1 MGFSLQNSAENG
13 CEEGHEG
20 LKGSGQGAEEEGG
33 RRRRKGQEEEVVEG
47 QDEGQAQQPRPLRQ
61 GHLRQAHEGGPDVQA
76 YHALD
81 RVRADE
87 GSRLAGQEGAPG
99 APYQGSHP
107 TGREAPFPTDLHE
120 GDEGGGGRGGEG
132 GRKEEVKRPSL
143 FSSVFPAVI

>member
-1 MGFSLQNSAENG
+1 MGLSLQNSAENG
-13 CEEGHEG
+13 GEEGHQG

-33 RRRRKGQEEEVVEG
+33 RGRREGQEEEVVEG
-47 QDEGQAQQPRPLRQ
+47 QDEGQAQQ
-61 GHLRQAHEGGPDVQA
+61 GGPDVQA
-76 YHALD
+76 DHALD

-99 APYQGSHP
+99 APYQGSNP

-120 GDEGGGGRGGEG
+120 GDEGGGRRGGEG

-143 FSSVFPAVI
+143 FSSVFPAI